1 MSDARGHESAASTG
15 ELTIVPVHSS
25 EDARRLIAVLDEVW
39 GGAAHLDPGMVVA
52 LGHAGNYVVIAERDG
67 VPVGG
72 GVGFF
77 GPPSEVVLHSHIVGV
92 LRTAAGS
99 GVGYAVK
106 QHQREWC
113 LARGIRS
120 ITWTFDPLVSRNAHF
135 NLTKLGVH
143 ADAYLEDFY
152 GAMDD
157 GINTGQP
164 TDRVLVRWDLTTG
177 RRLPADGPAPGDAT
191 PWLVADASG
200 EPSLLGDRPPGP
212 LVSVSVPH
220 DIEGLRE
227 RDPELARRWRSAVRH
242 ALGGSM
248 AAGWRVV
255 AFDRSGR
262 YLLERGPA

>member
-1 MSDARGHESAASTG
+1 MRDARESESSASAG
-15 ELTIVPVHSS
+15 ELAIVPVHSS

-77 GPPSEVVLHSHIVGV
+77 GPPSEALLHSHIVGV
-92 LRTAAGS
+92 LRTAAGG

-106 QHQREWC
+106 QHQREWG

-143 ADAYLEDFY
+143 VDAYLGDFY
-152 GAMDD
+152 GSMDD
-157 GINTGQP
+157 GINTGQA
-164 TDRVLVRWDLTTG
+164 TDRLLVRWDITTG
-177 RRLPADGPAPGDAT
+177 RREPGDRPARVNVT
-191 PWLVADASG
+191 PWLVEDAEG
-200 EPSLLGDRPPGP
+200 EPTLLDDRPAGP
-212 LVSVSVPH
+212 RVSVSVPH

-227 RDPELARRWRSAVRH
+227 RDPELARRWRSAVRD
-242 ALGGSM
+242 ALGGAM

-262 YLLERGPA
+262 YLLERSSA